1 MKVKKYDSYL
11 REGRDDYEDE
21 YYDQYGYGDEEDY
34 AQGQEEEDEDPDMEH
49 LLYLLRTYLRDG
61 GAKEVSVRN
70 SSSSIK
76 VEIVMKREE
85 NLSDVIKLFGTLR
98 RLSDD
103 IMADYDSEF
112 DIWETKKG
120 EPLLIID
127 YYSPDED
134 DDEDGAPF

>member
-21 YYDQYGYGDEEDY
+21 YYDQYGYGDEDY
-34 AQGQEEEDEDPDMEH
+34 AQGQEEDDQDEDMEH
-49 LLYLLRTYLRDG
+49 LLYLLRTYLKDG
-61 GAKEVSVRN
+61 GAKDVSVRN

-76 VEIVMKREE
+76 VEIVMQKKE
-85 NLSDVIKLFGTLR
+85 NLSDVIRLFATLE
-98 RLSDD
+98 RLSND

-127 YYSPDED
+127 YYAPDED

>member
-21 YYDQYGYGDEEDY
+21 YYDQYGYGDEDY
-34 AQGQEEEDEDPDMEH
+34 VQGQEEDDQDEDMEH
-49 LLYLLRTYLRDG
+49 LLYLLRTYLKEG
-61 GAKEVSVRN
+61 GAKDVSVRN

-76 VEIVMKREE
+76 VEIVMQKKE
-85 NLSDVIKLFGTLR
+85 NLSDVIRLFATLE
-98 RLSDD
+98 RLSND

-120 EPLLIID
+120 DPLLIID

>member
-21 YYDQYGYGDEEDY
+21 YYDQYGHDDDP
-34 AQGQEEEDEDPDMEH
+34 QGQEEEDDQDEDMEH
-49 LLYLLRTYLRDG
+49 LLYLLRKYLKDG
-61 GAKEVSVRN
+61 GAKNVSVKN

-76 VEIVMKREE
+76 VEIVMEKKE
-85 NLSDVIKLFGTLR
+85 NLSDVIKIFSTLE
-98 RLSDD
+98 RLSND

-127 YYSPDED
+127 YYSPDDE

>member
-21 YYDQYGYGDEEDY
+21 YYDQYGYGDEDY
-34 AQGQEEEDEDPDMEH
+34 AQGQEEDDQDEDMEH
-49 LLYLLRTYLRDG
+49 LLYLLRTYLKEG
-61 GAKEVSVRN
+61 GAKDVSVRN

-76 VEIVMKREE
+76 VEIVMQKKE
-85 NLSDVIKLFGTLR
+85 NLSDVIRLFATLE
-98 RLSDD
+98 RLSND

-120 EPLLIID
+120 DPLLIID

>member
-21 YYDQYGYGDEEDY
+21 YYDQYGHDDDY
-34 AQGQEEEDEDPDMEH
+34 PQGQEEDDQDDDMEH
-49 LLYLLRTYLRDG
+49 LLYLLRKYLKDG
-61 GAKEVSVRN
+61 GAKNVSVKN

-76 VEIVMKREE
+76 VEIVMEKKE
-85 NLSDVIKLFGTLR
+85 NLSDVIKIFSTLE
-98 RLSDD
+98 RLSND

-127 YYSPDED
+127 YYAPDED

>member
-21 YYDQYGYGDEEDY
+21 YYDQYGYGDEDY
-34 AQGQEEEDEDPDMEH
+34 AQGQEEDDQDEDMEH
-49 LLYLLRTYLRDG
+49 LLYLLRTYLKDG
-61 GAKEVSVRN
+61 GAKDVSVRN

-76 VEIVMKREE
+76 VEIVMQKKE
-85 NLSDVIKLFGTLR
+85 NLSDVIRLFATLE
-98 RLSDD
+98 RLSND

-120 EPLLIID
+120 DPLLIID

>member
-21 YYDQYGYGDEEDY
+21 YYDQYGYGEEDY
-34 AQGQEEEDEDPDMEH
+34 AQGQEEDDQDEDMEH
-49 LLYLLRTYLRDG
+49 LLYLLRTYLKDG
-61 GAKEVSVRN
+61 GAKDVSVRN

-76 VEIVMKREE
+76 VEIVMQKKE
-85 NLSDVIKLFGTLR
+85 NLSDVIRLFATLE
-98 RLSDD
+98 RLSND

-120 EPLLIID
+120 DPLLIID

>member
-21 YYDQYGYGDEEDY
+21 YYDQYGYGDEDY
-34 AQGQEEEDEDPDMEH
+34 VQGQEEDDQDEDMEH
-49 LLYLLRTYLRDG
+49 LLYLLRTYLKEG
-61 GAKEVSVRN
+61 GAKDVSVRN

-76 VEIVMKREE
+76 VEIVMQKKE
-85 NLSDVIKLFGTLR
+85 NLSDVIRLFATLE
-98 RLSDD
+98 RLSND
-103 IMADYDSEF
+103 IMADYDCEF

-120 EPLLIID
+120 DPLLIID

>member
-21 YYDQYGYGDEEDY
+21 YYDQYGYGDDEDY
-34 AQGQEEEDEDPDMEH
+34 PQGQEEEDDDPDMEH
-49 LLYLLRTYLRDG
+49 LLYLLRKYLRDG
-61 GAKEVSVRN
+61 GAKDVSVRN

-120 EPLLIID
+120 DPLLIID